1 MKIQVRLNNY
11 RRSARKVREIS
22 SVLKGLDVADALNQL
37 EVMQKGSAY
46 DVKKL
51 LVSAIATAEND
62 FNLNKKDLILGKIMV
77 QEGKTLKRWRARAY
91 GRANQILKRTC
102 HVLLTVEEKVLVA
115 EKNDDKKDSKKESKK
130 DIKKVTKEKV
140 SKVYKKNDKKDM
152 DKKGNKKN
160 IIKKVDKK

>member
-22 SVLKGLDVADALNQL
+22 SILKGLSVTEALNQL
-37 EVMQKGSAY
+37 AVIQKGSAY
-46 DVKKL
+46 DVKNL

-62 FNLNKKDLILGKIMV
+62 FKLNKKDLIVGEIMV

-102 HVLLTVEEKVLVA
+102 HILLTVENKAGEQNSGKKKVV
-115 EKNDDKKDSKKESKK
+115 KQVSKK
-130 DIKKVTKEKV
+130 
-140 SKVYKKNDKKDM
+140 
-152 DKKGNKKN
+152 
-160 IIKKVDKK
+160 

>member
-22 SVLKGLDVADALNQL
+22 SVLKGLNVSDALNQL

-46 DVKKL
+46 DVKNL

-62 FNLNKKDLILGKIMV
+62 FNLNKKDLILGEIMV

-102 HVLLTVEEKVLVA
+102 HIILTVEEKVLTAKKGDSVKKV
-115 EKNDDKKDSKKESKK
+115 EKGVEKKVERSAKKVSKKVGKTSKK
-130 DIKKVTKEKV
+130 DTKKDRAGKNDKKKVTKK
-140 SKVYKKNDKKDM
+140 
-152 DKKGNKKN
+152 
-160 IIKKVDKK
+160 

>member
-22 SVLKGLDVADALNQL
+22 SVLKGLDVTDALNQL

-46 DVKKL
+46 DVKNL
-51 LVSAIATAEND
+51 LVSAIASAEND
-62 FNLNKKDLILGKIMV
+62 FNLNKKDLILGEIMV

-102 HVLLTVEEKVLVA
+102 HILLTVEEKTLVV
-115 EKNDDKKDSKKESKK
+115 EKGDKVEKVEKDVKKTIKKEIKKTSKKITKTVKKDDKKDNK
-130 DIKKVTKEKV
+130 KKVV
-140 SKVYKKNDKKDM
+140 KK
-152 DKKGNKKN
+152 
-160 IIKKVDKK
+160 

>member
-22 SVLKGLDVADALNQL
+22 SVLKGLDVTDALNQL

-46 DVKKL
+46 DVKNL
-51 LVSAIATAEND
+51 LVSAIASAEND
-62 FNLNKKDLILGKIMV
+62 FNLNKKDLILGEIMV

-102 HVLLTVEEKVLVA
+102 HILLTVEEKALVVEKGDKVEKV
-115 EKNDDKKDSKKESKK
+115 EKNVKKTIKKGVKKTSKKITKTVKKDDKKDNK
-130 DIKKVTKEKV
+130 KKVV
-140 SKVYKKNDKKDM
+140 KK
-152 DKKGNKKN
+152 
-160 IIKKVDKK
+160 

>member
-22 SVLKGLDVADALNQL
+22 SLLKGLDVSSALSQL
-37 EVMQKGSAY
+37 EVMQKASAY

-51 LVSAIATAEND
+51 LISAIATAEND
-62 FNLNKKDLILGKIMV
+62 FNLNKKNLILKEIMV

-102 HVLLTVEEKVLVA
+102 HIILTIEERVA
-115 EKNDDKKDSKKESKK
+115 DDKKKITKK
-130 DIKKVTKEKV
+130 
-140 SKVYKKNDKKDM
+140 
-152 DKKGNKKN
+152 
-160 IIKKVDKK
+160 

>member
-11 RRSARKVREIS
+11 RRSAQKVREIA

-37 EVMQKGSAY
+37 AFMQKGSAY
-46 DVKKL
+46 DVRKL

-62 FNLNKKDLILGKIMV
+62 FNLSKKDLILGEIMI

-102 HVLLTVEEKVLVA
+102 HILLTVEEKGPIA
-115 EKNDDKKDSKKESKK
+115 EKNEDKIVSKKTTKKESKK
-130 DIKKVTKEKV
+130 
-140 SKVYKKNDKKDM
+140 
-152 DKKGNKKN
+152 GNKKGVTKKKSKKKVV
-160 IIKKVDKK
+160 KKVDKK

>member
-11 RRSARKVREIS
+11 RRSARKVREIIP
-22 SVLKGLDVADALNQL
+22 VLKGLSVVEALNQL

-51 LVSAIATAEND
+51 LISAIATAEND
-62 FNLNKKDLILGKIMV
+62 FNLNKKNLIIGELMV

-102 HVLLTVEEKVLVA
+102 HILLTVEEKTINA
-115 EKNDDKKDSKKESKK
+115 EKIDKKKAEKHKKPVKK
-130 DIKKVTKEKV
+130 AVKKITKKVA
-140 SKVYKKNDKKDM
+140 KKKT
-152 DKKGNKKN
+152 
-160 IIKKVDKK
+160 KKVVKK

>member
-22 SVLKGLDVADALNQL
+22 SVLKGLNVADALNQL
-37 EVMQKGSAY
+37 EVMQKGSTY
-46 DVKKL
+46 DVRKL

-62 FNLNKKDLILGKIMV
+62 FNLNKKDLILREIMV

-115 EKNDDKKDSKKESKK
+115 KKDDGKEVIKKMAKK
-130 DIKKVTKEKV
+130 DI
-140 SKVYKKNDKKDM
+140 
-152 DKKGNKKN
+152 DKKGGKKSAT
-160 IIKKVDKK
+160 KKVDKK

>member
-22 SVLKGLDVADALNQL
+22 SVLKGLNVSDALNQL

-46 DVKKL
+46 DVKNL

-62 FNLNKKDLILGKIMV
+62 FNLNKKDLILGEIMV

-102 HVLLTVEEKVLVA
+102 HIILTVEEKVLTA
-115 EKNDDKKDSKKESKK
+115 EKDDVIKNVKKDVDNKSEKK
-130 DIKKVTKEKV
+130 IKKVTKKADKI
-140 SKVYKKNDKKDM
+140 SKKDTKKDMAGKNDKKKVT
-152 DKKGNKKN
+152 KK
-160 IIKKVDKK
+160 